1 MGRSRD
7 LRVESCPGRLQCKV
21 ILIDTEQKTVLAEL
35 RRHLG
40 LMDADVP
47 ARHLKMRVGR
57 MAKIWNRN
65 CVAIGLSQ
73 GFIEPLEATALHL
86 VQEDAINKQ
95 LKARRLLAALNTT
108 DMTFDSSSPTPEQ
121 R

>member
-1 MGRSRD
+1 MQPFLRWNAGVQTIAVKCD
-7 LRVESCPGRLQCKV
+7 LCHFLPEGPACVRSCPTQ
-21 ILIDTEQKTVLAEL
+21 
-35 RRHLG
+35 
-40 LMDADVP
+40 
-47 ARHLKMRVGR
+47 
-57 MAKIWNRN
+57 
-65 CVAIGLSQ
+65 
-73 GFIEPLEATALHL
+73 ALHL